1 MKFLRQRQAKWDKR
15 HLMTVSTHLTMEEYA
30 RLQAVCAVTR
40 ERPYRI
46 LREHLLKYIE
56 GVERQTNPEIALFFE
71 DVENSEEIREVT
83 YEPKRLMTRF

>member
-46 LREHLLKYIE
+46 LREFLLQYIE
-56 GVERQTNPEIALFFE
+56 GEERQTNPEVALFF
-71 DVENSEEIREVT
+71 
-83 YEPKRLMTRF
+83 